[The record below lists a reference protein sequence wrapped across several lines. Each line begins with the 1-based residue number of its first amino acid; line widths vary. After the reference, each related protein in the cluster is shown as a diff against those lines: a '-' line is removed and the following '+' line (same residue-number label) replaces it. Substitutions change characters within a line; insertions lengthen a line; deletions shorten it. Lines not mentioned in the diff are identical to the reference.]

1 LEASHAWIFLG
12 SREKQIKMLQ
22 VSFVAVLVEAAL
34 GWVPCLEVAQAA
46 RGFPSAASRARLE
59 QLLKKFGLSAADG
72 FGSHVKRLYKH
83 IIVPLRLCQNCALT
97 AQPAQVAGNG
107 PIRQVRV
114 RYLPGHRWQ
123 VLALERID
131 RAELKNAFT
140 WPGFGDAVER
150 LQAEGENFFWLRTRN
165 DRVVGEAYLILKC
178 KETTWLRSTV
188 HGFEIE
194 LKMVRT
200 WELDEDERWDSGSG
214 DESMDAGNV

>member
-1 LEASHAWIFLG
+1 
-12 SREKQIKMLQ
+12 
-22 VSFVAVLVEAAL
+22 V
-34 GWVPCLEVAQAA
+34 
-46 RGFPSAASRARLE
+46 
-59 QLLKKFGLSAADG
+59 
-72 FGSHVKRLYKH
+72 
-83 IIVPLRLCQNCALT
+83 
-97 AQPAQVAGNG
+97 
-107 PIRQVRV
+107 
-114 RYLPGHRWQ
+114 
-123 VLALERID
+123 
-131 RAELKNAFT
+131 FT

-150 LQAEGENFFWLRTRN
+150 LQAEGENFYWLRVRN